1 MSVFAK
7 DFSITE
13 ILKTIFRENENDP
26 REENKVV
33 KQENQTQT
41 VSQLGI
47 YFEKVYMWW
56 WLIYSVKILKKKKR
70 FDDKIM

>member
-13 ILKTIFRENENDP
+13 LLKIIFRENENDP
-26 REENKVV
+26 REKNKVV
-33 KQENQTQT
+33 KRENQTKT
-41 VSQLGI
+41 VIQLGI
-47 YFEKVYMWW
+47 HIEKVYMWW
-56 WLIYSVKILKKKKR
+56 RLIYRVKISEKKR

>member
-13 ILKTIFRENENDP
+13 ILKIIFRENENDP
-26 REENKVV
+26 REKNKVV
-33 KQENQTQT
+33 KRENQTKT
-41 VSQLGI
+41 VIQLGI
-47 YFEKVYMWW
+47 HIEKVYMWW
-56 WLIYSVKILKKKKR
+56 RLIYRVKISEKKR